1 MGRWLVRAAVV
12 GMVAMWAFVL
22 YLAIFRGRADSP
34 DKIEDTTFAQRAQTA
49 CSARLDLIAGLPLAA
64 DAPDAAARGRTVAQA
79 NEHLGD
85 MLDDLRALVPVVPA
99 GEDREI
105 VEEWLADWHT
115 YLGDREAYAAA
126 LQHDPRARL
135 YVTAKGGEQIT
146 EYLDQ
151 FARDNDMPACSTP
164 ADA

>member
-1 MGRWLVRAAVV
+1 MGRWFVRIAVV
-12 GMVAMWAFVL
+12 AMVAMWAFVL
-22 YLAIFRGRADSP
+22 YLAVFRGRADSP
-34 DKIEDTTFAQRAQTA
+34 DRLEDRTFATRAQVA
-49 CSARLDLIAGLPLAA
+49 CSSRLDLVAALPRAA
-64 DAPDAAARGRTVAQA
+64 DARSAAERGRTLEVA
-79 NEHLGD
+79 NSFLEE
-85 MLDDLRALVPVVPA
+85 MLDDLEELVPLVPA

-115 YLGDREAYAAA
+115 YLGDRRDYAAD
-126 LQHDPRARL
+126 LQRDPDAQL
-135 YVTAKGGEQIT
+135 LVTPKGGEQVT

>member
-1 MGRWLVRAAVV
+1 MARWLVRAAVV

-22 YLAIFRGRADSP
+22 YLAVVRGRADSP
-34 DKIEDTTFAQRAQTA
+34 DKLEDPTFAERAQEA
-49 CSARLDLIAGLPLAA
+49 CSARLDLIAELPPAA
-64 DAPDAAARGRTVAQA
+64 DAPDAATRGRTVAQA
-79 NEHLGD
+79 NGHLAD
-85 MLDDLRALVPVVPA
+85 MLDDLAALEPLVAP

-105 VEEWLADWHT
+105 VGEWLTDWRT
-115 YLGDREAYAAA
+115 YLDDREAYAAA
-126 LQHDPRARL
+126 LEEDPEARL
-135 YVTAKGGEQIT
+135 FVTAKGGEQIT

>member
-12 GMVAMWAFVL
+12 GMLAMWAFVL
-22 YLAIFRGRADSP
+22 YLAVFRGRADSP
-34 DKIEDTTFAQRAQTA
+34 DKLEDPTFASLAQEA
-49 CSARLDLIAGLPLAA
+49 CSARLDLIAALPPAA
-64 DAPDAAARGRTVAQA
+64 DAADAAERGRTLERAD
-79 NEHLGD
+79 EHLAD
-85 MLDDLRALVPVVPA
+85 MLDDLEALVPLAPA

-105 VEEWLADWHT
+105 VQEWLADWHT
-115 YLGDREAYAAA
+115 YLGDREDYATA
-126 LQHDPRARL
+126 LQQDPEARL
-135 YVTAKGGEQIT
+135 YVTAKGGEQVT